1 MGRRK
6 LGEGD
11 PGGTRPMATL
21 KGNNAT
27 NYTVRIPTATAKRLE
42 TELFQR
48 MLVSIETTGARS
60 EASASM
66 LIRDALEMYLDH
78 CDAERKA
85 APKTVPD
92 KMHKAT

>member
-66 LIRDALEMYLDH
+66 LIRDALEMSLGPLRRR
-78 CDAERKA
+78 AESRPQNRTRQNA
-85 APKTVPD
+85 
-92 KMHKAT
+92 